1 METTYSPPPPGDT
14 LTADRG
20 FTLMEILVA
29 VLILGVLMTT
39 LFASFNA
46 FLSSSTVVT
55 ETLNRNERINT
66 LLGHL
71 ERDLN
76 ALYITLPP
84 RYKVPK
90 TAADED
96 PFRFHGVKEQV
107 SGFEFS
113 RLTFTSLNHLSF
125 GTKEIPGVA
134 RIAYYARVNQ
144 TRQGHAQACQGYQN
158 DRIDLCR
165 SDGLRPFE
173 EIRQTD
179 CDPVLMHD
187 ISGFELSYIDAD
199 GDEYDEWDSES
210 DTYGYRL
217 PSSIRVKITL
227 WSKDNFQGKRKNIIQ
242 TEIPLVVARKAK
254 E

>member
-1 METTYSPPPPGDT
+1 MVTIYSPPPPGDT
-14 LTADRG
+14 LPADRG

-55 ETLNRNERINT
+55 ETLAQNERINS

-71 ERDLN
+71 ERDLH

-84 RYKVPK
+84 RYKVPE
-90 TAADED
+90 TGADKD
-96 PFRFHGVKEQV
+96 PFRFQGVKEQI
-107 SGFEFS
+107 SGLEFS
-113 RLTFTSLNHLSF
+113 RLSFTSLNHLSF

-134 RIAYYARVNQ
+134 RIVYYARASQV
-144 TRQGHAQACQGYQN
+144 YQN
-158 DRIDLCR
+158 DRFDLCR
-165 SDGLRPFE
+165 SDGLRPYE

-179 CDPVLMHD
+179 CDPVLMHG
-187 ISGFELSYIDAD
+187 ISGFELNYIDAN
-199 GDEYDEWDSES
+199 GDVHDEWDSES
-210 DTYGYRL
+210 DTYGYAVPL
-217 PSSIRVKITL
+217 SIRVKITL
-227 WSKDNFQGKRKNIIQ
+227 WSKDTFLGKGKNIIQ
-242 TEIPLVVARKAK
+242 TEIPLVVGRKAK

>member
-1 METTYSPPPPGDT
+1 
-14 LTADRG
+14 
-20 FTLMEILVA
+20 MEILVA

-55 ETLNRNERINT
+55 ETLAQNERINT

-71 ERDLN
+71 ERDLY

-84 RYKVPK
+84 RYKVPE
-90 TAADED
+90 TASDVD
-96 PFRFHGVKEQV
+96 PFRFQGVKEQI
-107 SGFEFS
+107 SGLEFS

-134 RIAYYARVNQ
+134 RIVYYARINQ
-144 TRQGHAQACQGYQN
+144 TRQDHPRASQGYQN
-158 DRIDLCR
+158 DRVDLCR

-187 ISGFELSYIDAD
+187 ISGFELSYIDAN
-199 GDEYDEWDSES
+199 GDEHGEWDSES
-210 DTYGYRL
+210 DIYRYTV

-227 WSKDNFQGKRKNIIQ
+227 WSKDTFQGKGKNIIQ
-242 TEIPLVVARKAK
+242 TEIPLVVKRKAK